1 MVTYSLSI
9 ETLEYYLLI
18 LIRVASFFFTAPF
31 FGMQNVPRK
40 VKIGLSMVFS
50 LLLYQALPKET
61 LVYDTVWEYAGIVVK
76 EATVGITLGLVANI
90 CTNIVS
96 FAGRIIDMEIGLSMA
111 SAFDPITRENTTI
124 TGTVYNYLVLM
135 MLIVSN
141 MHHYIIRAFSDAYK
155 LIPINYPDLHFDRL
169 YLVFTQ
175 YLVDSIVIGFR
186 IVLPF
191 FCATLLLNVVLGI
204 LAKVAPQ
211 MNMFAVGI
219 QMKVLVGFVIMFVT
233 ISLLPTI
240 SDFIFTEMKVM
251 VVAAIEAMQ

>member
-1 MVTYSLSI
+1 MVTYGLSLQ
-9 ETLEYYLLI
+9 TLEYYLVI
-18 LIRVASFFFTAPF
+18 LIRVASFFYAAPF
-31 FGMQNVPRK
+31 FGMRNVPGK
-40 VKIGLSMVFS
+40 VKIGLSMVVAI
-50 LLLYQALPKET
+50 LLYHALPMEPLEYK
-61 LVYDTVWEYAGIVVK
+61 TVLDYGAIVLK
-76 EATVGITLGLVANI
+76 EAAVGLVLGLVANI

-111 SAFDPITRENTTI
+111 SAFDPVTRENTTI

-135 MLIVSN
+135 MLMVSN
-141 MHHYIIRAFSDAYK
+141 MHHYIIRAFCDAYK
-155 LIPINYPDLHFDRL
+155 LIPIQHPDLHFTQV
-169 YLVFTQ
+169 YQVFTQ
-175 YLVDSIVIGFR
+175 YMVDSVVIGFR

-219 QMKVLVGFVIMFVT
+219 QMKVLVGLMIMFLT
-233 ISLLPTI
+233 IGLLPTI

-251 VVAAIEAMQ
+251 VVAAINAMR